1 MKDKFY
7 SYSPHEGMQ
16 YHAIKQ
22 DAIDATDT
30 AIKTMAA
37 TLEYAESDFNQVTWG
52 EVTERAASNDA
63 GGHVR
68 RRQDRI
74 SYDAAHPP
82 EVPGRMENRQGEL
95 TRISNIKEQ
104 DLLEHELVLDIACI
118 WKPLSERVAR
128 FKNNTFCDVNEY
140 VNLLFEQFNVARG
153 GTEGNMQFTTFDGK
167 YMLKIAIQ
175 KHIGLGPELQA
186 ARKKLLDAVEMYPE
200 EANDLKTIVQGT
212 FFPTDG
218 NVVVAKVLALL
229 AYKLSNPLWNE
240 GMDIIKKAIEV
251 VGRKKQV
258 RLYERDEQNKYI
270 AIPLDIAAL

>member
-1 MKDKFY
+1 MKFY

-16 YHAIKQ
+16 YHATK
-22 DAIDATDT
+22 DLAIQATDDALQAMT
-30 AIKTMAA
+30 ARGDYTIDEIA
-37 TLEYAESDFNQVTWG
+37 SITWG
-52 EVTERAASNDA
+52 EVTERAASNNA

-68 RRQDRI
+68 RRQDRL
-74 SYDAAHPP
+74 SHDAAHPP

-218 NVVVAKVLALL
+218 NVVVAKVLALR
-229 AYKLSNPLWNE
+229 AYKLNNPLWHE
-240 GMDIIKKAIEV
+240 GMDIINKAIEI
-251 VGRKKQV
+251 VGAKKQV
-258 RLYERDEQNKYI
+258 RLYERNEQGKYI
-270 AIPLDIAAL
+270 SIPLDIAAL

>member
-1 MKDKFY
+1 MKFY

-16 YHAIKQ
+16 YHPTKDLATK
-22 DAIDATDT
+22 ATDDALQAMT
-30 AIKTMAA
+30 ARGDYTIDEIA
-37 TLEYAESDFNQVTWG
+37 SITWG

-63 GGHVR
+63 GGYVR
-68 RRQDRI
+68 RRQDRL

-95 TRISNIKEQ
+95 TRIANIKEQ

-128 FKNNTFCDVNEY
+128 FKNNTFCDVNEF

-153 GTEGNMQFTTFDGK
+153 GTEGNMQFTTFDGRF
-167 YMLKIAIQ
+167 MLKIAIQ

-200 EANDLKTIVQGT
+200 EADDLKTIVQGT

-218 NVVVAKVLALL
+218 NVVVAKVLALR

-240 GMDIIKKAIEV
+240 GMDIINKAIEV
-251 VGRKKQV
+251 VGAKKQV
-258 RLYERDEQNKYI
+258 RLYERNELGGKYI